1 MRESG
6 MASSRRIT
14 EVIWEAADS
23 TLRLRRVGRSVV
35 LLVITG
41 TDVGEHG
48 SAPFEELESD
58 LRQGALSLFVDA
70 RQSRGVTIEV
80 SAEWCRW
87 LARHRGE
94 LRGVHMLT
102 GSPFVHITAKLVRN
116 FGELGDLM
124 RIYTDAAAFEQ
135 ALTAEL
141 ESARR

>member
-1 MRESG
+1 
-6 MASSRRIT
+6 MASAQRIT
-14 EVIWEAADS
+14 EITWESADS
-23 TLRLRRVGRSVV
+23 TLKLRRAGPGVV
-35 LLVITG
+35 VLVITG

-48 SAPFEELESD
+48 AGPFEELEKEARAGSF
-58 LRQGALSLFVDA
+58 SLFVDA
-70 RQSRGVTIEV
+70 KQSRGVTIEV

-87 LARHRGE
+87 LAQHRGA

-124 RIYTDAAAFEQ
+124 RIYTDAAAFEH

-141 ESARR
+141 GAARL